1 MAALP
6 TDWAAFHRN
15 AAHVSATFGDPA
27 VTVANAG
34 SLSQRWQ
41 FTAQAA
47 TEPNQ
52 PARAFDASPTVV
64 GNRVYIGSRTGM
76 FYALNA
82 TTGAV
87 VWQKQLDWGSAE
99 YCPAKGIVGTATVMP
114 DPVDG
119 VLTVYAPGA
128 HFLYALNAATGAQR
142 WKRSIGPNTA
152 AGNGLYFNWSSPTV
166 AGGRVF
172 MGLAANCGDRPIR
185 AGVVALNQ
193 HTGAWQN
200 TWHAVP
206 AGTVGASV
214 WSSQASNGNY
224 VWVTTGNPDPTGT
237 TIDDAYSIVRLLAST
252 LAKQDKW
259 TAPLGQAADLDFGSS
274 PTLFAASLGGVE
286 TPMVGACNKN
296 GRYYAWRRWNLAAG
310 PVWSRLVGAPGA
322 ATRGRASRRPR
333 GTTRRGGCSSLR
345 TPPPS
350 AAWSRGA
357 VCAPSTPTRE
367 PLPGPARCP
376 ADRQAARPSTGGSS
390 RCPCTPA
397 RPASHRQCCS
407 SASPTASPWAASPP
421 PGGPSRSRCSREAC
435 CWWRART
442 GRSLPTS
449 RNLPPCDEHDVHRRW
464 LGAGLIGISS
474 LLGSALAVPAAVGT
488 APAPPPAT
496 RCGGAPA
503 SPGWQLSTTNP
514 DAAAAAPAYAGNG
527 YVGTRVPAAGHGF
540 VTSPFATD
548 THLAGVWADVPDPD
562 HGGTFEQG
570 GLNLPGWTR
579 LDLRTGGGTYFSDGR
594 VSCYR
599 QTLDLRRG
607 VVSTSAIWRGDDGRS
622 TRLRYDVVMDRDRH
636 RVGLVRLTFTPRWTG
651 RVSIV
656 DRLGDGF
663 SYTPGLVSGAHVRV
677 CSAARRRPRR
687 AHRRHGRADRLRGP
701 APAFP
706 TAPGS
711 EPAPPTGARR
721 CRQVSASDADRATP
735 SARSS
740 ASRPRST
747 AGQRTPPP
755 TVPSGARRAPALGS
769 WWPRAP
775 PRGGSCGAAT
785 SGCRATWRCS
795 DGSGRRSSTCCRARG
810 PTSTGASARS
820 GLSSY
825 GYNNHVF
832 WDAET
837 WMYPAL
843 LAQHPRDAST
853 VVDYR
858 YRTRDGA
865 RRNAERTGYAGMRFA
880 WESALTGDEVTPTW
894 AETRELEQHITADVA
909 LGQWQYYLATGDR
922 QWLRDRGWP
931 VLRGAATFWAS
942 RAEENGD
949 GSFSINDI
957 EGPDEHN
964 WPVDDSVYTNNGA
977 ASVLRIAIRAAGLVG
992 ADAPARWR
1000 QVADGLRVLEP
1011 RPLDGFPAVRPEYA
1025 GYDGEM
1031 VKQADAVLLTYPWEI
1046 RQPRR
1051 VDRSTLDYY
1060 VPRYDPEGPAMTDSV
1075 NAIVA
1080 SQLGVAGCASWTYA
1094 QRSLLPFVRGP
1105 YEQFTEARGGQGV
1118 FTFTTGEG
1126 GFLQEFLYGF
1136 PGLRWRSHHV
1146 QLNPSL
1152 PPQLADGLTVT
1163 GLHWHGR
1170 TFDVQ
1175 VGAERTRVRLV
1186 RGDPMRVASS
1196 SGTQTVSTGAPISLP
1211 TRRPDQQ
1218 PTQNVARCRPTTAT
1232 AADISYLPSA
1242 AVDGSRVTSWS
1253 LPEDNAA
1260 PQSLTVDLGRTR
1272 NVDAAAFHWL
1282 TVPHTGYRLQVD
1294 DDGDW
1299 RTVLRVGDHAGP
1311 DVRRDF
1317 PATQTAHVRLVL
1329 PRSRIGAIPPKLG
1342 ELEVLR

>member
-1 MAALP
+1 M
-6 TDWAAFHRN
+6 
-15 AAHVSATFGDPA
+15 
-27 VTVANAG
+27 
-34 SLSQRWQ
+34 
-41 FTAQAA
+41 
-47 TEPNQ
+47 
-52 PARAFDASPTVV
+52 
-64 GNRVYIGSRTGM
+64 
-76 FYALNA
+76 
-82 TTGAV
+82 
-87 VWQKQLDWGSAE
+87 
-99 YCPAKGIVGTATVMP
+99 
-114 DPVDG
+114 
-119 VLTVYAPGA
+119 
-128 HFLYALNAATGAQR
+128 
-142 WKRSIGPNTA
+142 
-152 AGNGLYFNWSSPTV
+152 
-166 AGGRVF
+166 
-172 MGLAANCGDRPIR
+172 
-185 AGVVALNQ
+185 
-193 HTGAWQN
+193 
-200 TWHAVP
+200 
-206 AGTVGASV
+206 
-214 WSSQASNGNY
+214 
-224 VWVTTGNPDPTGT
+224 
-237 TIDDAYSIVRLLAST
+237 
-252 LAKQDKW
+252 
-259 TAPLGQAADLDFGSS
+259 
-274 PTLFAASLGGVE
+274 
-286 TPMVGACNKN
+286 
-296 GRYYAWRRWNLAAG
+296 
-310 PVWSRLVGAPGA
+310 
-322 ATRGRASRRPR
+322 
-333 GTTRRGGCSSLR
+333 
-345 TPPPS
+345 
-350 AAWSRGA
+350 
-357 VCAPSTPTRE
+357 
-367 PLPGPARCP
+367 
-376 ADRQAARPSTGGSS
+376 
-390 RCPCTPA
+390 
-397 RPASHRQCCS
+397 
-407 SASPTASPWAASPP
+407 
-421 PGGPSRSRCSREAC
+421 
-435 CWWRART
+435 
-442 GRSLPTS
+442 
-449 RNLPPCDEHDVHRRW
+449 
-464 LGAGLIGISS
+464 
-474 LLGSALAVPAAVGT
+474 
-488 APAPPPAT
+488 
-496 RCGGAPA
+496 
-503 SPGWQLSTTNP
+503 SPGWQLSTTDP

-540 VTSPFATD
+540 VTSPIAAE

-579 LDLRTGGGTYFSDGR
+579 LDLRTGGGTYFRDGR
-594 VSCYR
+594 VTCYR

-607 VVSTSAIWRGDDGRS
+607 VVTTSATWRGDDGRS

-636 RVGLVRLTFTPRWTG
+636 RVGLVRLTFTPHWSG

-663 SYTPGLVSGAHVRV
+663 AYTPGLSPVRTSASARQRGAALVARTDGTDERIAYADRLHVPDRARVDARTTDRSTTLRAGFRVRRGHSYTVSKVVGFATSVDSGAVGATAER
-677 CSAARRRPRR
+677 AARR
-687 AHRRHGRADRLRGP
+687 ASHA
-701 APAFP
+701 
-706 TAPGS
+706 
-711 EPAPPTGARR
+711 GARQLVAESAAAW
-721 CRQVSASDADRATP
+721 RQLWRSDIRVPGNLALQRRIRAAKFYLLS
-735 SARSS
+735 SARPNVDWSIS
-740 ASRPRST
+740 P
-747 AGQRTPPP
+747 
-755 TVPSGARRAPALGS
+755 V
-769 WWPRAP
+769 
-775 PRGGSCGAAT
+775 
-785 SGCRATWRCS
+785 
-795 DGSGRRSSTCCRARG
+795 
-810 PTSTGASARS
+810 

-1011 RPLDGFPAVRPEYA
+1011 RALDGFPAVRPEYA

-1136 PGLRWRSHHV
+1136 PGLRWRSHHI

-1317 PATQTAHVRLVL
+1317 PATRTAHVRLVL